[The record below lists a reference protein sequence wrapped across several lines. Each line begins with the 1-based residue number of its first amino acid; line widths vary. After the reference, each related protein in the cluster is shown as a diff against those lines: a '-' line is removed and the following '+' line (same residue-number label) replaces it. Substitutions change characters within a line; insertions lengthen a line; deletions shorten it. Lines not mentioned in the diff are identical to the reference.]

1 MPSIVFYKCGKWL
14 GKTGSD
20 SIMKSS
26 CDSKNLKKPLRRNP
40 KAKANSL
47 IMKNLNKEE
56 PAAQP
61 VAPAETPSPHASIGD
76 WVILKNNQFI
86 AFNKPA
92 GIPVQ
97 ADKTGDKPL
106 LQLAEIYTK
115 SKLFLVHR
123 LDRPATGVVVFAK
136 TKTMVGSLTDQF
148 KERSVRKTYLAV
160 VKDLPK
166 EREGTLRHFLQ
177 KNEKANRSGVT
188 ENEAA
193 GDLSEMSYRVLGSSE
208 NYHLLEVQLI
218 TGRHHQ
224 IRAQLA
230 AIGCPIKGDVK
241 YGARRGN
248 RDRSIN
254 LHAWKLSFR
263 HPVSGESIA
272 LTAALPDDPVWRAF
286 EEMGCL
292 QNTENQ

>member
-1 MPSIVFYKCGKWL
+1 MKKLSKEKTVEPQTASPS
-14 GKTGSD
+14 
-20 SIMKSS
+20 
-26 CDSKNLKKPLRRNP
+26 
-40 KAKANSL
+40 
-47 IMKNLNKEE
+47 E
-56 PAAQP
+56 PTQH
-61 VAPAETPSPHASIGD
+61 APIGD

-92 GIPVQ
+92 GIAVQ
-97 ADKTGDKPL
+97 PDKTGDMTL

-123 LDRPATGVVVFAK
+123 LDRPATGIVVFAK
-136 TKTMVGSLTDQF
+136 TKTMVGSLGDQF
-148 KERSVRKTYLAV
+148 KERTVRKTYLAV
-160 VKDLPK
+160 VKDLPPEK
-166 EREGTLRHFLQ
+166 EGTLRHFLQ

-188 ENEAA
+188 EDEAL
-193 GDLSEMSYRVLGSSE
+193 GDLSEMRYRLLGSSE

-248 RDRSIN
+248 RDRSIH
-254 LHAWKLSFR
+254 LHAWKLGFQ
-263 HPVSGESIA
+263 HPISGEQVE
-272 LTAALPDDPVWRAF
+272 LTAPLPVDPVWDAF
-286 EEMGCL
+286 EAIIAS
-292 QNTENQ
+292 QNTANQ